1 MIILI
6 AGASHTGKTLLAS
19 RLIEKY
25 VYQGRVYSCLSL
37 DLLKMGLIRSGNT
50 ALTPY
55 DDEKLTP
62 YLWSIAREIIRTALE
77 NNQNLIVEG
86 CYIPFDFMNDFTA
99 DQRDEIKYICLV
111 MTRNYIMTHTDD
123 ITRFGSVIE
132 KRPDDTVD
140 IPELI
145 ADNERNLAECRARG
159 LGFILIDKDYDA
171 AQRTEEV

>member
-6 AGASHTGKTLLAS
+6 VGASHTGKTLLAS

-25 VYQGRVYSCLSL
+25 VYQGSVYSCLSL

-62 YLWSIAREIIRTALE
+62 CLWSIAREIIRTALE

-111 MTRNYIMTHTDD
+111 MTRSYILMHTDD

-132 KRPDDTVD
+132 KKTRRYGRYTGAHRGQREESRGMPC
-140 IPELI
+140 
-145 ADNERNLAECRARG
+145 ARAWVYTDR
-159 LGFILIDKDYDA
+159 
-171 AQRTEEV
+171 

>member
-62 YLWSIAREIIRTALE
+62 YL
-77 NNQNLIVEG
+77 
-86 CYIPFDFMNDFTA
+86 
-99 DQRDEIKYICLV
+99 
-111 MTRNYIMTHTDD
+111 THTDD

-159 LGFILIDKDYDA
+159 LVFMLIDKDYEA

>member
-1 MIILI
+1 M
-6 AGASHTGKTLLAS
+6 
-19 RLIEKY
+19 E
-25 VYQGRVYSCLSL
+25 
-37 DLLKMGLIRSGNT
+37 
-50 ALTPY
+50 
-55 DDEKLTP
+55 

-99 DQRDEIKYICLV
+99 DQREEIKYICLV
-111 MTRNYIMTHTDD
+111 MTRSYILTHTDD

-145 ADNERNLAECRARG
+145 ADNERNLAECRARAWVYT
-159 LGFILIDKDYDA
+159 D
-171 AQRTEEV
+171 R

>member
-1 MIILI
+1 MIDLQVSRKQIDEIDSQIVKLFEERMKV
-6 AGASHTGKTLLAS
+6 ANEVAKYKMETGKAVFDKEREEQKLDSLSKICHGKFNERAVRELFSQIMSIS
-19 RLIEKY
+19 RKY
-25 VYQGRVYSCLSL
+25 QYGVL
-37 DLLKMGLIRSGNT
+37 
-50 ALTPY
+50 
-55 DDEKLTP
+55 
-62 YLWSIAREIIRTALE
+62 
-77 NNQNLIVEG
+77 
-86 CYIPFDFMNDFTA
+86 
-99 DQRDEIKYICLV
+99 
-111 MTRNYIMTHTDD
+111 THTDD

>member
-62 YLWSIAREIIRTALE
+62 YLWSISREIIRTALE

-111 MTRNYIMTHTDD
+111 MTRNYILTHTDD

-145 ADNERNLAECRARG
+145 ADNERNLAECCARAWVYTDR
-159 LGFILIDKDYDA
+159 
-171 AQRTEEV
+171 

>member
-6 AGASHTGKTLLAS
+6 SGASHTGKTLMAS

-62 YLWSIAREIIRTALE
+62 YL
-77 NNQNLIVEG
+77 
-86 CYIPFDFMNDFTA
+86 
-99 DQRDEIKYICLV
+99 
-111 MTRNYIMTHTDD
+111 THADD
-123 ITRFGSVIE
+123 ITRFASVIE

-159 LGFILIDKDYDA
+159 FGFILIDKDYDA

>member
-6 AGASHTGKTLLAS
+6 AGASHTGKTLMAS

-111 MTRNYIMTHTDD
+111 MTRSYILTHT
-123 ITRFGSVIE
+123 RSE
-132 KRPDDTVD
+132 
-140 IPELI
+140 
-145 ADNERNLAECRARG
+145 ERR
-159 LGFILIDKDYDA
+159 
-171 AQRTEEV
+171 

>member
-62 YLWSIAREIIRTALE
+62 YLWSISRAW
-77 NNQNLIVEG
+77 V
-86 CYIPFDFMNDFTA
+86 Y
-99 DQRDEIKYICLV
+99 
-111 MTRNYIMTHTDD
+111 TD
-123 ITRFGSVIE
+123 R
-132 KRPDDTVD
+132 
-140 IPELI
+140 
-145 ADNERNLAECRARG
+145 
-159 LGFILIDKDYDA
+159 
-171 AQRTEEV
+171 

>member
-99 DQRDEIKYICLV
+99 DQREEIKYICLV

-145 ADNERNLAECRARG
+145 ADNERNLAECRALG

>member
-1 MIILI
+1 
-6 AGASHTGKTLLAS
+6 
-19 RLIEKY
+19 
-25 VYQGRVYSCLSL
+25 
-37 DLLKMGLIRSGNT
+37 
-50 ALTPY
+50 
-55 DDEKLTP
+55 
-62 YLWSIAREIIRTALE
+62 
-77 NNQNLIVEG
+77 
-86 CYIPFDFMNDFTA
+86 MNDFTA

-111 MTRNYIMTHTDD
+111 MTRSYILTHADD
-123 ITRFGSVIE
+123 ITRFASVIE

>member
-6 AGASHTGKTLLAS
+6 AGASHTGKTLMAS

-55 DDEKLTP
+55 LTP
-62 YLWSIAREIIRTALE
+62 YL
-77 NNQNLIVEG
+77 
-86 CYIPFDFMNDFTA
+86 
-99 DQRDEIKYICLV
+99 
-111 MTRNYIMTHTDD
+111 THTDD

-132 KRPDDTVD
+132 KRLDDTVD

>member
-6 AGASHTGKTLLAS
+6 AGASHTGKTLMAS
-19 RLIEKY
+19 RLIVKY

-62 YLWSIAREIIRTALE
+62 YL
-77 NNQNLIVEG
+77 
-86 CYIPFDFMNDFTA
+86 
-99 DQRDEIKYICLV
+99 
-111 MTRNYIMTHTDD
+111 THADD
-123 ITRFGSVIE
+123 ITRFASVIE

>member
-6 AGASHTGKTLLAS
+6 AGASHTGKTLMAS

-55 DDEKLTP
+55 
-62 YLWSIAREIIRTALE
+62 LWSISREIIRTALE

-111 MTRNYIMTHTDD
+111 MTRSYILTHTDD

>member
-62 YLWSIAREIIRTALE
+62 YL
-77 NNQNLIVEG
+77 
-86 CYIPFDFMNDFTA
+86 
-99 DQRDEIKYICLV
+99 
-111 MTRNYIMTHTDD
+111 THADD
-123 ITRFGSVIE
+123 ITRFASVIE

>member
-25 VYQGRVYSCLSL
+25 VYQGSVYSCLSL

-62 YLWSIAREIIRTALE
+62 YL
-77 NNQNLIVEG
+77 
-86 CYIPFDFMNDFTA
+86 
-99 DQRDEIKYICLV
+99 
-111 MTRNYIMTHTDD
+111 THADD
-123 ITRFGSVIE
+123 ITRFASVIE

>member
-111 MTRNYIMTHTDD
+111 MTRSYILTHTDD
-123 ITRFGSVIE
+123 ITRFASVIE

-159 LGFILIDKDYDA
+159 LGFILIDEDYDA

>member
-6 AGASHTGKTLLAS
+6 AGASHTGKTLMAS

-62 YLWSIAREIIRTALE
+62 YL
-77 NNQNLIVEG
+77 
-86 CYIPFDFMNDFTA
+86 
-99 DQRDEIKYICLV
+99 
-111 MTRNYIMTHTDD
+111 THTDD
-123 ITRFGSVIE
+123 ITRFASVIE

-159 LGFILIDKDYDA
+159 LWFILIDKDYDA

>member
-6 AGASHTGKTLLAS
+6 AGASHTGKTLMAS
-19 RLIEKY
+19 RLIVKY

-62 YLWSIAREIIRTALE
+62 YL
-77 NNQNLIVEG
+77 
-86 CYIPFDFMNDFTA
+86 
-99 DQRDEIKYICLV
+99 
-111 MTRNYIMTHTDD
+111 THTDD
-123 ITRFGSVIE
+123 ITRFASVIE

>member
-6 AGASHTGKTLLAS
+6 VGASHTGKTLLAS

-62 YLWSIAREIIRTALE
+62 YL
-77 NNQNLIVEG
+77 
-86 CYIPFDFMNDFTA
+86 
-99 DQRDEIKYICLV
+99 
-111 MTRNYIMTHTDD
+111 THADD
-123 ITRFGSVIE
+123 ITRFASVIE
-132 KRPDDTVD
+132 KRPDNTVD

>member
-19 RLIEKY
+19 RLIVKY

-62 YLWSIAREIIRTALE
+62 YL
-77 NNQNLIVEG
+77 
-86 CYIPFDFMNDFTA
+86 
-99 DQRDEIKYICLV
+99 
-111 MTRNYIMTHTDD
+111 THTDD

>member
-6 AGASHTGKTLLAS
+6 AGASHTGKTLMAS

-62 YLWSIAREIIRTALE
+62 YL
-77 NNQNLIVEG
+77 
-86 CYIPFDFMNDFTA
+86 
-99 DQRDEIKYICLV
+99 
-111 MTRNYIMTHTDD
+111 THADD
-123 ITRFGSVIE
+123 ITRFASVIE